1 MEDTLL
7 ILLGFA
13 IIGTTFIFPIWI
25 MMKHWEQYTTLE
37 RLLFI
42 LYYIFTTLTLIGST
56 QM

>member
-13 IIGTTFIFPIWI
+13 IMGMTFIFPIWI
-25 MMKHWEQYTTLE
+25 MMKHWEKYTKLE
-37 RLLFI
+37 RSLFI
-42 LYYIFTTLTLIGST
+42 VHYIFTTLTLIGST